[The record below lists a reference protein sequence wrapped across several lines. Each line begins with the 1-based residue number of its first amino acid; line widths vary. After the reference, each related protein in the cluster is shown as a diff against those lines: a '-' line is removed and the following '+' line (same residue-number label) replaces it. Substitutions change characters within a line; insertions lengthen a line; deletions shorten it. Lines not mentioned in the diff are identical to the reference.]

1 MLQRRVLSTLTK
13 PAAGLIKVELQGTAL
28 SPAITADQLE
38 TLVLSSPSKSFTP
51 ANCSETIYLL
61 GAKRSGNKFA
71 LDRALAL
78 SKDMEFSPAHLSQVF
93 VGLATNRSVTKLPEF
108 LVHHP
113 TLTLGL
119 SLFSVLD
126 LKSVVHSLARL
137 DQREQHVLD
146 AIAKEIS
153 SRPLLLEAF
162 SGKDL
167 SAVLYSY
174 AKLKMRDSQSAN
186 EMVSKMY
193 DELRLRKEWTKFRA
207 TDYAD
212 LLVAF
217 AYFGKTDGVLLSK
230 WETELIRAKPTKWC
244 GSDFTKIIASMPQ
257 LPFANPSNFLNS
269 YLFDAM
275 LGRGH
280 FSFNGHDV
288 QKMTQ
293 ALSLLQVPPPQ
304 VFLDRL
310 CILLQDNP
318 SEFRIP
324 HLSYIATALRQ
335 LDGACDSAQAI
346 QMLEAQ
352 HTTRSAANKLL
363 HHKALQ

>member
-1 MLQRRVLSTLTK
+1 MAKR
-13 PAAGLIKVELQGTAL
+13 AATGLVELQGTAL
-28 SPAITADQLE
+28 SAAITTDQLE

-51 ANCSETIYLL
+51 TNCSETIYLL

-71 LDRALAL
+71 LDRVLAL

-93 VGLATNRSVTKLPEF
+93 VGLASNRSVSKLPEF

-113 TLTLGL
+113 TLSLGL

-126 LKSVVHSLARL
+126 LTSVAYSLARL
-137 DQREQHVLD
+137 DQKEQQVLD
-146 AIAKEIS
+146 SIAREIA
-153 SRPLLLEAF
+153 SRPSLLETF
-162 SGKDL
+162 SGNDL
-167 SAVLYSY
+167 STVLYSY
-174 AKLKMRDSQSAN
+174 AKLKMRGSPPVD
-186 EMVSKMY
+186 EMVSKVY
-193 DELRLRKEWTKFRA
+193 DELRLRKEWTKFRSV
-207 TDYAD
+207 DYAD

-217 AYFGKTDGVLLSK
+217 AYFGGADGALLSK
-230 WETELIRAKPTKWC
+230 WEAELTRAKPTRWR

-257 LPFANPSNFLNS
+257 LPFANPQGFLNA

-280 FSFNGHDV
+280 FRFNGFDV
-288 QKMTQ
+288 QKMTE
-293 ALSLLQVPPPQ
+293 ALAELQVPPPQ

-310 CILLQDNP
+310 CNLLRDSP

-324 HLSYIATALRQ
+324 HLAQIAASLRQ
-335 LDGACDSAQAI
+335 LDGACDSAQAV

-352 HTTRSAANKLL
+352 HATRSAANQLL
-363 HHKALQ
+363 HHKAIQ